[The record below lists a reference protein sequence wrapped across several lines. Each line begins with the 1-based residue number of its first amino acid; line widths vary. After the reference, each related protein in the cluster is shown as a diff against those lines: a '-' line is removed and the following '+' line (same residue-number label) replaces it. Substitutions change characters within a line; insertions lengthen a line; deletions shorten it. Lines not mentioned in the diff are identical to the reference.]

1 MNEVMKR
8 KEDEMGIFSKKKV
21 EQAVPAEPE
30 TPTIEHTTEEEIV
43 WVNLTENML
52 RVELDGDSASVDRAE
67 IKESGD
73 RIRVVHGGII
83 IAEIGK
89 RGKAYK
95 EILPHVGRT
104 ARRISITAKAG
115 EYGDYYRMRLKFEE
129 NVTTITV

>member
-1 MNEVMKR
+1 
-8 KEDEMGIFSKKKV
+8 MGIFSKKKA

-30 TPTIEHTTEEEIV
+30 KAPTIEHTTEEEIV
-43 WVNLTENML
+43 WINLTENML
-52 RVELDGDSASVDRAE
+52 RVDLDGDSVVVDRAE

-104 ARRISITAKAG
+104 ARRISITAKTG

-129 NVTTITV
+129 NVATITV